1 MVDSNDRHVELLG
14 NPNISDSLPLKLQI
28 AIKGN
33 LLLTTRKY
41 LDCYTGVVC
50 YDQEISK

>member
-1 MVDSNDRHVELLG
+1 MVDSNDRHGELLG

-28 AIKGN
+28 ANKGN
-33 LLLTTRKY
+33 LLLRKY